1 MKNKF
6 LIFGMVFA
14 MLASGAQA
22 LAEENDIMLINEE
35 SEIQFVKSESPITEE
50 RLTVDEK
57 GIKAEDFKYFYN
69 NLGEKIKAEDIKKG
83 DEVITYKEGEKGIAA
98 ILMMKDTYSAPDVD
112 YYKISDSFGDVVNL
126 KNDLALHLNE
136 EIPTENADGEK
147 LAAATAKDLDGSL
160 VLAFCTATAM
170 SIPAQAT
177 PEKIIIL
184 EKAEQK
190 DETKELKEIKVS
202 ADKVVK
208 KDDVVMLPMREVAEG
223 MGYEVG
229 WNGEKRSITVGT
241 VQMGV
246 NFAIGENK
254 YFKSKMTPFVLD
266 KAPELINEL
275 TYVPAG
281 FFTDVL
287 WAEVTENTDGS
298 VSVKFE

>member
-14 MLASGAQA
+14 MLASGGQVFT
-22 LAEENDIMLINEE
+22 EENDIMPIDEE
-35 SEIQFVKSESPITEE
+35 SEIKFVKSESPITEE
-50 RLTVDEK
+50 IVTVDDK
-57 GIKAEDFKYFYN
+57 GIKAEEFKYFYN
-69 NLGEKIKAEDIKKG
+69 NLGEKIKAEDIKKD
-83 DEVITYKEGEKGIAA
+83 DEVITYKDGEM
-98 ILMMKDTYSAPDVD
+98 LKDTYSAPDVD

-147 LAAATAKDLDGSL
+147 LEAATVQDLDGSL
-160 VLAFCTATAM
+160 VLVFCTVTTM
-170 SIPAQAT
+170 SIPAQTT

-184 EKAEQK
+184 EKEEQK
-190 DETKELKEIKVS
+190 EETKELKEIKVS

-229 WNGEKRSITVGT
+229 WNGENKSITVGT